1 MRTRFSLIV
10 LGCAAIVAVAQDG
23 ASKKPRPN
31 PNEQAQ
37 RGRKL
42 FLESPKGKPCG
53 TCHTMD
59 GIGASVGPD
68 LTKMATYAMPRGVV
82 VAMRMSM
89 AETVQTVKPAAGG
102 SFPGVLRQKEA
113 ENIEIWDLS
122 KTPPELRTFKAA
134 EIQSMKRD
142 ERWKHPPSTAGY
154 DGNELA
160 DIVAFLKWAATGS
173 SKTVTVEEVT
183 TTQ

>member
-1 MRTRFSLIV
+1 MRTRFPIV
-10 LGCAAIVAVAQDG
+10 LLACVTLATAQDN
-23 ASKKPRPN
+23 AAKKPRPK

-89 AETVQTVKPAAGG
+89 AETVQMVKPVSGPG
-102 SFPGVLRQKEA
+102 FPGVLQQKEA

-122 KTPPELRTFKAA
+122 MTPPTLRTFKAA
-134 EIQSMKRD
+134 AIQSMKRD
-142 ERWKHPPSTAGY
+142 ERWKHPPSMAGY

-173 SKTVTVEEVT
+173 SKTVTVEEVE